1 MTWGK
6 AGMAEGSAR
15 QTPARARQAA
25 VADGTAALP
34 CPPTLGCRPEGDRVV
49 VTIRGE
55 VDRDAAGVLGRTLDD
70 ALRRAGQGVDLDLG
84 DVAFWDCS
92 SLNVLLELRRRALR
106 SGKDVAIRAAHPT
119 VDRVLELT
127 GTVDLFVPSAART

>member
-1 MTWGK
+1 MSWGK
-6 AGMAEGSAR
+6 AAMPKGSACKAS
-15 QTPARARQAA
+15 ARARQAA
-25 VADGTAALP
+25 VADGTAGLP
-34 CPPTLGCRPEGDRVV
+34 YPLTLGCRPDGDRMV

-55 VDRDAAGVLGRTLDD
+55 ADRDAADVLGRTLDD
-70 ALRRAGQGVDLDLG
+70 ALRRAGKGVDLDLR

-119 VDRVLELT
+119 VGRVLELT
-127 GTVDLFVPSAART
+127 GTTDLFVPSAARG